1 MGNIKTI
8 SVKDNNVRLDRYIR
22 RIFPNLK
29 QSVIEKSLRRGLIK
43 VNDCKAK
50 SSDRVNSG
58 QIITIK
64 YLDYIENANSD
75 CKHNEKLVELLRSNI
90 LYEDEYI
97 LAINKP
103 AGVIVQGGI
112 KVKISISDLL
122 DQVREGETF
131 KIVHRLDRDTSGA
144 IIFAR
149 NANVAR
155 YLMEEFK
162 GRRVKKTY
170 LALTSG
176 IPSKN
181 RGVIDYPL
189 VKKYVSGQEKVV
201 IDKNSPQDAT
211 TRFSIIAKF
220 KLNKPLVQ
228 RPIIQVADTQLYEHC
243 NLSLSRV
250 CHLSSLSS
258 CYSSALLCHL
268 SAPILV
274 SSKTDHKQAHYTTF
288 SIKKLDS
295 SIMCRNDT
303 RSVAYLKL
311 QPITGRTHQLR
322 THLAYINCPILGDG
336 KYGGKKAFVDGIA
349 SKIHLHSYSLSLK
362 LPNNKKITITAPLP
376 EHIKKS
382 IEALHTPF

>member
-1 MGNIKTI
+1 M
-8 SVKDNNVRLDRYIR
+8 
-22 RIFPNLK
+22 
-29 QSVIEKSLRRGLIK
+29 
-43 VNDCKAK
+43 
-50 SSDRVNSG
+50 
-58 QIITIK
+58 IK
-64 YLDYIENANSD
+64 YLDCIKNTNSD
-75 CKHNEKLVELLRSNI
+75 FKYNEKLIELLRSNI

-122 DQVREGETF
+122 DQIREGKIF
-131 KIVHRLDRDTSGA
+131 KIVHRLDKDTSGV

-149 NANVAR
+149 NVNVAR
-155 YLMEEFK
+155 YLIEEFK

-201 IDKNSPQDAT
+201 IDENSSKNAT

-220 KLNKPLVQ
+220 KFNKPFMQ
-228 RPIIQVADTQLYEHC
+228 RPIIQVANAQLYEHC
-243 NLSLSRV
+243 NSSLPKV
-250 CHLSSLSS
+250 HHLSGLSS
-258 CYSSALLCHL
+258 CDFSAPFCYPSTFFCHL
-268 SAPILV
+268 SAMTLRPGKI
-274 SSKTDHKQAHYTTF
+274 DCKQAHYTTF
-288 SIKKLDS
+288 SIKKSDS
-295 SIMCRNDT
+295 SAKRWNET

-322 THLAYINCPILGDG
+322 AHLAYINCPVLGDG

-362 LPNNKKITITAPLP
+362 LPNGKKITITAPPP
-376 EHIKKS
+376 EHIIKS
-382 IEALHTPF
+382 IETLHTLFQETNTREACKAVIKKK

>member
-1 MGNIKTI
+1 M
-8 SVKDNNVRLDRYIR
+8 
-22 RIFPNLK
+22 
-29 QSVIEKSLRRGLIK
+29 
-43 VNDCKAK
+43 
-50 SSDRVNSG
+50 
-58 QIITIK
+58 IK
-64 YLDYIENANSD
+64 YLDYIENTNSD
-75 CKHNEKLVELLRSNI
+75 YKHNEKLVELLRSNI

-122 DQVREGETF
+122 DQIREGETL

-149 NANVAR
+149 NVNVAR

-189 VKKYVSGQEKVV
+189 MKKYVSGQEKVV
-201 IDKNSPQDAT
+201 IDENSSQNAA

-220 KLNKPLVQ
+220 KLNKPFVQ
-228 RPIIQVADTQLYEHC
+228 RPIIQVANTQLYEHC
-243 NLSLSRV
+243 NSSLLGVHYPSG
-250 CHLSSLSS
+250 LSS
-258 CYSSALLCHL
+258 CYPSTFSCHL
-268 SAPILV
+268 SALTLR
-274 SSKTDHKQAHYTTF
+274 SSKIDCKQAHYTTF
-288 SIKKLDS
+288 STKKLDS
-295 SIMCRNDT
+295 SVKRWNET

-322 THLAYINCPILGDG
+322 AHLAHINCPILGDG
-336 KYGGKKAFVDGIA
+336 KYGGKKAFVDGIV

-362 LPNNKKITITAPLP
+362 LPNDKKITITAPPP
-376 EHIKKS
+376 EHIIKS
-382 IEALHTPF
+382 IEVLHTLF